1 MNILTIPNG
10 VIIAMGPH
18 TETETEFVY
27 SGLIVP
33 KSVVPG
39 YAFYEVTLPA
49 DYTDGKYF
57 YINNQFVI
65 NPAWPGFSEIQSQNV
80 TEAQQ
85 LLTNTDWASIP
96 AVADPAQSNPYLTNQ
111 AAFLAYRSTVR
122 DIAVNPPTT
131 VVVFPTVPT
140 EQWSS

>member
-10 VIIAMGPH
+10 VIITMGPY

-49 DYTDGKYF
+49 DYSDGKYF
-57 YINNQFVI
+57 YINDEFVI
-65 NPAWPGFSEIQSQNV
+65 NPNWIGFDEIQSQNV

-111 AAFLAYRSTVR
+111 EAFLAYRSKVR
-122 DIAVNPPTT
+122 DIAVNPPTS
-131 VVVFPTVPT
+131 VAVFPTMPT
-140 EQWSS
+140 EQWSN